1 MLVRDQGTKMNIDF
15 TFTFSLVV
23 WFPFRF
29 VGRLSFALTACSTG
43 CFCCPHRLGCS
54 WAGQEFPILAAL
66 NCVSQQRQFQRASL
80 LSIVMTLTTPELGH
94 GGPTSVGVK
103 NSSNEAS
110 HPFSVKHLNG
120 DRTNVSNSIESPPQ
134 LHQSSDDESGHLLD
148 RDYTGTFEG
157 PEKTLEVVFRRVH
170 DEHVDSSPGE
180 VSGTAVTPST
190 DAPVPVGLRR
200 LPRSDL
206 DRICERARCTILSCV
221 SNRYLD
227 AYVLSESSLFV
238 YPYMLVLKTCGTT
251 TLLRCIGILIDI
263 GRRLGLEIDWIGY
276 SRKNF
281 NFPGD
286 QSFPH
291 QSFHQELD
299 YLSSHRGLCERL
311 DGNGYT
317 LGPVTGDHWFVFVAD
332 HTMRTSGELDT
343 DRVLNIM
350 MFDVHEKVAE
360 LFYYD
365 QYDTNRPDESKEEQ
379 TKRISSEQTAASGI
393 NALCPGAVIDSRA
406 FEPCGYSMNAIL
418 FRSYSTIHITPESG
432 SSYASFETNQK
443 VSSYKSLISNVI
455 RTFRPKRFVMTLMAD
470 EGGLKQVR
478 ENPLTDAAVD
488 AKIVVPVMALSMG
501 GSSTDGVEK
510 SSPLVYKRSSTASI
524 KVEGDCCCLMG
535 NWVLEK
541 KPPSSNNLHGQANV
555 HPLRASKL
563 RGGSVS

>member
-1 MLVRDQGTKMNIDF
+1 M
-15 TFTFSLVV
+15 FSVV
-23 WFPFRF
+23 
-29 VGRLSFALTACSTG
+29 
-43 CFCCPHRLGCS
+43 
-54 WAGQEFPILAAL
+54 QD
-66 NCVSQQRQFQRASL
+66 
-80 LSIVMTLTTPELGH
+80 
-94 GGPTSVGVK
+94 GPTSVMNGLM
-103 NSSNEAS
+103 
-110 HPFSVKHLNG
+110 HPFQAKFNVHDYHDPADADDQARVCDSHVTTAPPSPESVPTEVTQFNHHPL
-120 DRTNVSNSIESPPQ
+120 
-134 LHQSSDDESGHLLD
+134 SDDESGNMME
-148 RDYTGTFEG
+148 REYTGTFEG
-157 PEKTLEVVFRRVH
+157 PEKTLEVVFRRVS

-180 VSGTAVTPST
+180 VSGTALTTST
-190 DAPVPVGLRR
+190 YAGAPAVGLRR
-200 LPRSDL
+200 LARADL
-206 DRICERARCTILSCV
+206 DRICARARCTILSSI

-251 TLLRCIGILIDI
+251 TLLRCIGVLIDI

-281 NFPGD
+281 NFPSD
-286 QSFPH
+286 QAFPH

-299 YLSSHRGLCERL
+299 YLQSHRTLCERL

-332 HTMRTSGELDT
+332 HTMRASGELDT

-350 MFDVHEKVAE
+350 MFDMEEQVTE

-365 QYDTNRPDESKEEQ
+365 HYDTTREGETKEEQ
-379 TKRISSEQTAASGI
+379 VHRISREQTASSGI

-443 VSSYKSLISNVI
+443 VGSYKSLISNVI

-470 EGGLKQVR
+470 EGGLKQVK

-488 AKIVVPVMALSMG
+488 AKIVVPVTPSLSSSTANG
-501 GSSTDGVEK
+501 GSGK
-510 SSPLVYKRSSTASI
+510 LPPLVYKRSSTASI

-535 NWVLEK
+535 NWVLEN
-541 KPPSSNNLHGQANV
+541 PNQYPSYDASSSVASGHV
-555 HPLRASKL
+555 HPLRASKM
-563 RGGSVS
+563 RGVSLS